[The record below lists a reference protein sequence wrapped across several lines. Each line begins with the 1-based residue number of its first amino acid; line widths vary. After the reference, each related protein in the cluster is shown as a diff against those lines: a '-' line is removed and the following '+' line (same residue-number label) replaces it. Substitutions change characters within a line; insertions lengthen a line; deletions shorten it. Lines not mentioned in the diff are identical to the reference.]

1 MAEPRIFRDVQVD
14 YPDFLRDESRRTGS
28 ADSLSFPMGE
38 DQVRDTLALRS
49 GRGTLVTTQGA
60 RTGITAGAV
69 PDGGHILSLSRMTG
83 ILNWREAG
91 PGPQAVVVPPGGAL
105 SARREAITRQ
115 LGPDLFFP

>member
-38 DQVRDTLALRS
+38 DQVRDTLALMS

-60 RTGITAGAV
+60 RTGIAAGAV
-69 PDGGHILSLSRMTG
+69 PDGGHILNLSRMN
-83 ILNWREAG
+83 LVV
-91 PGPQAVVVPPGGAL
+91 GPQPDEAAGLPLLRVQPGVLL
-105 SARREAITRQ
+105 SQ
-115 LGPDLFFP
+115 LNDFLSD